1 MNDSVINFEIVNNRL
16 NVNGQKVILRYLNSA
31 GEVNLIWFHQIKM
44 RLFYSIERWN

>member
-31 GEVNLIWFHQIKM
+31 GEVNLI
-44 RLFYSIERWN
+44 